1 MYQHLWRPTDDG
13 CICGGP
19 QALPTNWRD
28 KGDIS
33 DWSTKELRAEGWLP
47 NMVNDQR
54 KPGEIDAGWTDE
66 LREDCVIQTLHSRPA
81 PERSIEEVTAEF
93 KQRLFSLYDAKAAEK
108 DYRDRDS
115 VMLRAGYPGP
125 YREEATLYAQWIDA
139 CDEHGYTVLAKAQSG
154 GEIPSW
160 EDFCSGLPKAPW

>member
-1 MYQHLWRPTDDG
+1 MTLYCLYENAQRMTDAQEISED
-13 CICGGP
+13 
-19 QALPTNWRD
+19 A
-28 KGDIS
+28 KG
-33 DWSTKELRAEGWLP
+33 EWLP
-47 NMVNDQR
+47 VEVADLR
-54 KPGEIDAGWTDE
+54 EKGWPDAGAQYERDGPRVLLT
-66 LREDCVIQTLHSRPA
+66 LRSQKPTL
-81 PERSIEEVTAEF
+81 EEVTAEF

-139 CDEHGYTVLAKAQSG
+139 CDEHGYAVLAKAQSG
-154 GEIPSW
+154 GAIPSW